1 MQPQAPVP
9 TGNTMLR
16 CAGQAPQH
24 LRSMIAEGGSMRF
37 VQSGNQKELLWAWSH
52 CSSASPGTTRLF
64 FLWFHV
70 VSWDKLR
77 WVCYFHRYF
86 GRVSTRKKRMR
97 CCWETCHSTPFGA
110 EKQAWTYTWWG
121 CYGSE
126 IKSFKP
132 WEWVFATRSRSKI
145 KMHQCN
151 KAVFQPECQEEIAE
165 KIDLQANPRT
175 IFSTSGV
182 FRFSLPF

>member
-1 MQPQAPVP
+1 
-9 TGNTMLR
+9 MLR

-52 CSSASPGTTRLF
+52 CSSASPGTNRIF
-64 FLWFHV
+64 IFWWFHV
-70 VSWDKLR
+70 VSWNKLR
-77 WVCYFHRYF
+77 WVCYFPRYF

-126 IKSFKP
+126 IKSLKP
-132 WEWVFATRSRSKI
+132 WEWVRTYLPADQDQKSRYINATRRSSSQNVKR
-145 KMHQCN
+145 KSPRKLTCTQTQGN
-151 KAVFQPECQEEIAE
+151 QE
-165 KIDLQANPRT
+165 
-175 IFSTSGV
+175 
-182 FRFSLPF
+182 PF